1 MGYDSQK
8 TPLGALSPLAI
19 QRGYEALGTL
29 SEAIAA
35 GLGEEG
41 SLDELISDYYTNIP
55 HAVVSARDAITGA
68 LGLIVLTLAPLSRS
82 LALHRLVARSFPESL
97 TPPRSR
103 RNVSSATLF

>member
-55 HAVVSARDAITGA
+55 HAVVGA
-68 LGLIVLTLAPLSRS
+68 LNDLHRCPRRHDTYHSAFPLPRC
-82 LALHRLVARSFPESL
+82 RLVASNFPASL
-97 TPPRSR
+97 TRPQSR